1 MGIVEFKQVFEGKS
15 VQELFK
21 GEVRGKWRMLVRRRR
36 GRKSYRG
43 AGDTLDRVVNG
54 RVSG

>member
-15 VQELFK
+15 VQELFE
-21 GEVRGKWRMLVRRRR
+21 GMRGKWSMLVRRRR